1 MLRFEE
7 FRKTS
12 QILPPKKM
20 KLKNKLA
27 LISLASLLAFST
39 THAATI
45 IWDVQDISETNGD
58 ESDVSKRGDLIEAVN
73 FGDNSSSTTIN
84 TVTFEAFNGASA
96 GSDFT
101 FDNLNTLVDQ
111 SADSATF
118 YTEPNTSYNALLQS
132 LIFDTITS
140 EAAYTLTGLAIGR
153 DYEVQLFIA
162 DDRGG
167 GASNFDY
174 LDVDGNGTDLNGT
187 NNTYFGGGPQ
197 PALVFTGT
205 FTADA
210 LTQDFTALRRN
221 SDDSENGTALSAY
234 QLRIVPEPSS
244 TALLGLGGLAF
255 ALRRRRNC

>member
-7 FRKTS
+7 FPKTS

-58 ESDVSKRGDLIEAVN
+58 ESDVSKRGELIEAVN
-73 FGDNSSSTTIN
+73 FGANTTSTTIN
-84 TVTFEAFNGASA
+84 TVTFEAFTDIGDNH
-96 GSDFT
+96 T
-101 FDNLNTLVDQ
+101 TDNLNTLVDQ

-132 LIFDTITS
+132 FIFDGLTA
-140 EAAYTLTGLAIGR
+140 EADYTLTGLDIGR

-162 DDRGG
+162 DDRA
-167 GASNFDY
+167 GAAISFDY
-174 LDVDGNGTDLNGT
+174 LDVDGNGTTINVLNDT
-187 NNTYFGGGPQ
+187 RFGGGPR

-221 SDDSENGTALSAY
+221 SDDSVDGTTLSAY

-255 ALRRRRNC
+255 ALRRRRSC

>member
-1 MLRFEE
+1 MI
-7 FRKTS
+7 T
-12 QILPPKKM
+12 P
-20 KLKNKLA
+20 
-27 LISLASLLAFST
+27 
-39 THAATI
+39 
-45 IWDVQDISETNGD
+45 
-58 ESDVSKRGDLIEAVN
+58 
-73 FGDNSSSTTIN
+73 SSTTIN

-132 LIFDTITS
+132 FIFDSLTA
-140 EAAYTLTGLAIGR
+140 EADYTLTGLDIGR

-167 GASNFDY
+167 AAISFDY

-187 NNTYFGGGPQ
+187 NNTYFGGGPR

-221 SDDSENGTALSAY
+221 SDDSENGTTLSAY

>member
-1 MLRFEE
+1 
-7 FRKTS
+7 
-12 QILPPKKM
+12 M
-20 KLKNKLA
+20 KLKNNLA
-27 LISLASLLAFST
+27 LISIASLLAFST

-58 ESDVSKRGDLIEAVN
+58 ESDVSKRGELIEAVN
-73 FGDNSSSTTIN
+73 FGTDTTSTTIN
-84 TVTFEAFNGASA
+84 TVTFEAFTAS

-111 SADSATF
+111 SADNAGF
-118 YTEPNTSYNALLQS
+118 YTGPNTSYNALLQS
-132 LIFDTITS
+132 FIFDGLTA
-140 EAAYTLTGLAIGR
+140 EADYTLTGLAIGR

-167 GASNFDY
+167 ASNFDY
-174 LDVDGNGTDLNGT
+174 LDVDVNGTTINVLNDT
-187 NNTYFGGGPQ
+187 RFGGAPR

-221 SDDSENGTALSAY
+221 TNDSEDGTTLSAY
-234 QLRIVPEPSS
+234 QLRVVPEPSS

-255 ALRRRRNC
+255 ALRRRRSC

>member
-1 MLRFEE
+1 
-7 FRKTS
+7 
-12 QILPPKKM
+12 M

-132 LIFDTITS
+132 FIFDTS
-140 EAAYTLTGLAIGR
+140 
-153 DYEVQLFIA
+153 
-162 DDRGG
+162 
-167 GASNFDY
+167 
-174 LDVDGNGTDLNGT
+174 
-187 NNTYFGGGPQ
+187 P
-197 PALVFTGT
+197 
-205 FTADA
+205 
-210 LTQDFTALRRN
+210 RRPPTH
-221 SDDSENGTALSAY
+221 SPVL
-234 QLRIVPEPSS
+234 P
-244 TALLGLGGLAF
+244 
-255 ALRRRRNC
+255 

>member
-1 MLRFEE
+1 
-7 FRKTS
+7 
-12 QILPPKKM
+12 M
-20 KLKNKLA
+20 KLKNNLA

-58 ESDVSKRGDLIEAVN
+58 ESDVSKRGELIEAVN
-73 FGDNSSSTTIN
+73 FGANTTSTTIN
-84 TVTFEAFNGASA
+84 TVTFEAFTDIG
-96 GSDFT
+96 DDHT
-101 FDNLNTLVDQ
+101 TDNLNTLVDQ
-111 SADSATF
+111 SADNAGF
-118 YTEPNTSYNALLQS
+118 YTGPNTSYNALLQS
-132 LIFDTITS
+132 FIFDNTTP

-167 GASNFDY
+167 AAINFDY
-174 LDVDGNGTDLNGT
+174 LDVDGNGNDLNGT
-187 NNTYFGGGPQ
+187 NNTYFGGGLRPS
-197 PALVFTGT
+197 LVFTGT

-221 SDDSENGTALSAY
+221 TNDSEDGTTLSAY
-234 QLRIVPEPSS
+234 QLRVVPEPSS

-255 ALRRRRNC
+255 ALRRRRSC